1 MEVALLSWL
10 KVKLAFRGDTASY
23 GSLQLEDCEAST
35 MISFVLG
42 GELCTT
48 SGINDVAPYLE
59 LFFFIGELHNT
70 GFQIEKC
77 LYWNLYAIVL
87 VLNCEFLV

>member
-35 MISFVLG
+35 VIGFVLG

-48 SGINDVAPYLE
+48 SGINDVATYLE
-59 LFFFIGELHNT
+59 LSFSLENFIT
-70 GFQIEKC
+70 QGFT
-77 LYWNLYAIVL
+77 
-87 VLNCEFLV
+87 

>member
-1 MEVALLSWL
+1 MEVVLVSWW
-10 KVKLAFRGDTASY
+10 KVKLVFRRETSSH
-23 GSLQLEDCEAST
+23 GSLQLQDCGAST

-59 LFFFIGELHNT
+59 LFFSLENFIIQ
-70 GFQIEKC
+70 GFKYLGKC
-77 LYWNLYAIVL
+77 LY
-87 VLNCEFLV
+87 

>member
-1 MEVALLSWL
+1 
-10 KVKLAFRGDTASY
+10 
-23 GSLQLEDCEAST
+23 

-59 LFFFIGELHNT
+59 LFFSLENFIIQ
-70 GFQIEKC
+70 GFKYLEKC
-77 LYWNLYAIVL
+77 LYWNLYAIIL